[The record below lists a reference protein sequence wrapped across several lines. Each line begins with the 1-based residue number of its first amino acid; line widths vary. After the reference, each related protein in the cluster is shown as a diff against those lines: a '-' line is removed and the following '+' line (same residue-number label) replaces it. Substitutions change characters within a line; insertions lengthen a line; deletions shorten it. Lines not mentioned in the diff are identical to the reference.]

1 MIRPLDRQAFR
12 EGKPNTRWNAPVTA
26 LCDAAQMG
34 LNSGQ
39 VKATA
44 LFLRCPC
51 LAQLFQRSTVSLI
64 GLTKARPSARLFSH
78 SRFSC

>member
-12 EGKPNTRWNAPVTA
+12 GGKPKHALEAPVTA

-39 VKATA
+39 VKAPGWNGRA
-44 LFLRCPC
+44 
-51 LAQLFQRSTVSLI
+51 
-64 GLTKARPSARLFSH
+64 KA
-78 SRFSC
+78 

>member
-12 EGKPNTRWNAPVTA
+12 GGKPNTRWNAPVTA

-39 VKATA
+39 VKANPA
-44 LFLRCPC
+44 KAYNR
-51 LAQLFQRSTVSLI
+51 
-64 GLTKARPSARLFSH
+64 LTARLTARARITVLNSQATML
-78 SRFSC
+78 